1 MAQPTRNLGVLEPAD
16 LAPPATALEVACDV
30 LGYPRP
36 DRRTTPRRA
45 SDTRPTDAE
54 LEAALGEAFPGCAVC
69 DGKGGQWCEG
79 RFGEVWEP
87 CECQPID
94 PAAWESDGRA
104 R

>member
-1 MAQPTRNLGVLEPAD
+1 VTAPTRSTPLGVPPAD
-16 LAPPATALEVACDV
+16 LTLEDVCRAAGVAL
-30 LGYPRP
+30 P

-69 DGKGGQWCEG
+69 EGKGGQWHEG
-79 RFGEVWEP
+79 RFGEVWEA